1 MLLQNPHLVI
11 CSTLFTVG
19 QSRQC
24 NLWLKDPSVSTTLCK
39 LRHIKVREI
48 ISFFTA
54 LLQMLLLKIGVMV
67 DFVLFCFWF
76 LFFLFPEYLVVFYYY
91 VLKLSVTYIATA
103 WELFCCFTR
112 NHGRQR
118 CCHC

>member
-1 MLLQNPHLVI
+1 MLLQNPHLFI
-11 CSTLFTVG
+11 CGTLFTVG

-54 LLQMLLLKIGVMV
+54 PLWMLLLKNWI
-67 DFVLFCFWF
+67 LCLILLCF
-76 LFFLFPEYLVVFYYY
+76 FFLSSGVFSSIII
-91 VLKLSVTYIATA
+91 LI
-103 WELFCCFTR
+103 F
-112 NHGRQR
+112 
-118 CCHC
+118 